1 MTVPVDHYITTMKI
15 PVACNICI
23 HRHLAVIESGTSF
36 LPDILSYDI
45 VFPRYVLYLVFIQV
59 KLVPKRCI
67 INQWDIIC
75 PLDILANGLYIILPW
90 TRDLQTFDPNR
101 IRDIVPS
108 GHLILQY
115 SVSWPS

>member
-1 MTVPVDHYITTMKI
+1 MMYNTKIRKEIKNEPNSFTTSFTMTVPVMFFF
-15 PVACNICI
+15 V
-23 HRHLAVIESGTSF
+23 
-36 LPDILSYDI
+36 
-45 VFPRYVLYLVFIQV
+45 QV
-59 KLVPKRCI
+59 KLVSKRCI

-108 GHLILQY
+108 GHFILQY
-115 SVSWPS
+115 SVSWTS